1 MYCPLLS
8 KLFIRFTMSTVIRL
22 VLFHVSVYL
31 LYISYYI
38 LPHVLRDVSNIDTAT
53 TLLGEKVTM
62 PIGVAPTARH
72 HNAHTDAEIP
82 AAKGIM
88 IIMIII

>member
-22 VLFHVSVYL
+22 VLFHTL
-31 LYISYYI
+31 ISYYI

-53 TLLGEKVTM
+53 TLLGEKITM

-88 IIMIII
+88 MIMIII